1 MGYFAKICSIPH
13 PSYHEEALASHIM
26 AWATEKGLSVE
37 RDTVGNILIRK
48 PATKGM
54 EDRKTVVLQAHLD
67 MVPQK
72 ITIPNTTLP
81 KILSNLILMVNG

>member
-1 MGYFAKICSIPH
+1 MKRSFA
-13 PSYHEEALASHIM
+13 
-26 AWATEKGLSVE
+26 E
-37 RDTVGNILIRK
+37 RDAVGNILIRK

-72 ITIPNTTLP
+72 TTIQFMTSL
-81 KILSNLILMVNG
+81 KIQFNLILTVNGSKQKAQH

>member
-1 MGYFAKICSIPH
+1 
-13 PSYHEEALASHIM
+13 M

-72 ITIPNTTLP
+72 
-81 KILSNLILMVNG
+81 K